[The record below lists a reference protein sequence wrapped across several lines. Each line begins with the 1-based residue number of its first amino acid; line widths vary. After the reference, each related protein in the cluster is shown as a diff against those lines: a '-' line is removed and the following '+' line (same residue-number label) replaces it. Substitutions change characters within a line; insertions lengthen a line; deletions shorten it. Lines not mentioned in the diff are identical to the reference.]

1 MNDTAVESRTRQLE
15 GKGKQERRAR
25 VNKYLPI
32 PLITVAGELVTE
44 YLCAA
49 FAENPSWVPIMYVA

>member
-44 YLCAA
+44 YLVT
-49 FAENPSWVPIMYVA
+49 ENPSWVPIMYVA

>member
-1 MNDTAVESRTRQLE
+1 MNGTAVESRTRQLE

-32 PLITVAGELVTE
+32 PLITGAGEQLSG
-44 YLCAA
+44 Y
-49 FAENPSWVPIMYVA
+49 